1 MTRASTSSTRWRRP
15 PRRRVAEIVARLRC
29 FYGAPRLRPHGRPL
43 DELVLTVLSQ
53 NTSDRNRD
61 VAYVRLREAFPA
73 WSDVRAAPVEAIEA
87 AIRPGGLAPTKARRI
102 RAILDAIGDDDLAW
116 LADAPVA
123 QARAFLCS
131 LPGVGRKTAA
141 CVLLFSFGRPEV
153 PVDTHVHRVATR
165 LGLLPAGVSSAS
177 TSAPPTR
184 ASPSWKAAAQGH
196 RERRGRAHHAVDR
209 RLHRGR
215 RASGRRSRPSARR
228 SPTREHAVRGQAPDR
243 PQASTTRKVK
253 DIDLM
258 PYKIVKA
265 DNGDAWVEVRG
276 KKYRAARRSR
286 PMSCEDEEDRRGLPR
301 REAVTEAV
309 ITVPGL
315 LQRRQRQATKDAG
328 RIAGLEVKRI
338 INEPTAAAL
347 AYGLDKK
354 AQGDRRSR
362 STTSAAAPST
372 SRSSRSPTTASSRC
386 CRPTA
391 TPSSAARTST
401 SASSTTRRRV
411 QEGAGHR
418 PAQGPLALQRLKEAA
433 EKAKI
438 ELSSVQQTEI
448 NLPFITADASGP
460 KHLNMKLTR
469 AKLERWSRT

>member
-165 LGLLPAGVSSAS
+165 LGLLPAGV
-177 TSAPPTR
+177 PLE
-184 ASPSWKAAAQGH
+184 AAHDIALRYANDFDPYEFHVLLIRHG
-196 RERRGRAHHAVDR
+196 R
-209 RLHRGR
+209 RLC
-215 RASGRRSRPSARR
+215 
-228 SPTREHAVRGQAPDR
+228 
-243 PQASTTRKVK
+243 
-253 DIDLM
+253 
-258 PYKIVKA
+258 
-265 DNGDAWVEVRG
+265 
-276 KKYRAARRSR
+276 AARNPKCGSCPLRSLC
-286 PMSCEDEEDRRGLPR
+286 P
-301 REAVTEAV
+301 T
-309 ITVPGL
+309 
-315 LQRRQRQATKDAG
+315 G
-328 RIAGLEVKRI
+328 R
-338 INEPTAAAL
+338 
-347 AYGLDKK
+347 
-354 AQGDRRSR
+354 
-362 STTSAAAPST
+362 
-372 SRSSRSPTTASSRC
+372 
-386 CRPTA
+386 
-391 TPSSAARTST
+391 
-401 SASSTTRRRV
+401 
-411 QEGAGHR
+411 
-418 PAQGPLALQRLKEAA
+418 
-433 EKAKI
+433 
-438 ELSSVQQTEI
+438 
-448 NLPFITADASGP
+448 
-460 KHLNMKLTR
+460 
-469 AKLERWSRT
+469 